1 MRKAIKSYLA
11 FTSPL
16 YKIVMFLVEPLFFW
30 GVSLYCA
37 VRYEAGGG
45 LVWGIELML
54 MNFLLYYEILSDYCL
69 FGGICVKGKSR
80 LEYLKTAL
88 GGNRMLR
95 DGIVVNFLRR
105 FVMVMGTFAIWTCV
119 GGDWGNLQT
128 GMVLYFIITNLQTG
142 LAFFFIVTLGVV
154 IGRFLDGMYLQ
165 LLIAWMASGLLA
177 FIIFGAEI
185 LDHRLTE
192 WFGPEVW
199 PVIPALL
206 LVISVA
212 MSCGEVAIVMN
223 KMKGSYRD
231 EKY

>member
-16 YKIVMFLVEPLFFW
+16 YKTVMFLVEPLFFW
-30 GVSLYCA
+30 GVSLYSA
-37 VRYEAGGG
+37 LRYRAGVG
-45 LVWGIELML
+45 LVWGIDLMH
-54 MNFLLYYEILSDYCL
+54 MNFLLYCEILSDYCL

-105 FVMVMGTFAIWTCV
+105 LVMVMGTFAIRICV
-119 GGDWGNLQT
+119 GGDWG
-128 GMVLYFIITNLQTG
+128 NLQTG

-165 LLIAWMASGLLA
+165 LLTAWMASGLLA
-177 FIIFGAEI
+177 FIIFGAAI

-206 LVISVA
+206 LVISAA
-212 MSCGEVAIVMN
+212 MSWGEVAIVMN